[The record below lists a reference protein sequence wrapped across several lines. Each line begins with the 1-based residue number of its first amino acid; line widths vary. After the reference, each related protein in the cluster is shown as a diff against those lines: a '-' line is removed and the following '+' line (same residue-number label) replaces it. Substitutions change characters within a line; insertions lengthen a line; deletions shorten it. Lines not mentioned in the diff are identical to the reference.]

1 MNFIKSNGGLLAVL
15 GVCFVLAAGYL
26 EWRIDVNQRAQL
38 AAADLASPAAVE
50 ANTESI
56 EDLETA
62 DLRMDGKIERIV
74 DILLEE

>member
-1 MNFIKSNGGLLAVL
+1 MKFIQANGGLLAVL
-15 GVCFVLAAGYL
+15 GVCFVIGAGYL
-26 EWRIDVNQRAQL
+26 EWRIDVNQREQL
-38 AAADLASPAAVE
+38 AQADLASPADVA

-56 EDLETA
+56 DDLEQA

>member
-1 MNFIKSNGGLLAVL
+1 MKFLQDNGGLLAVL
-15 GVCFVLAAGYL
+15 GVCFVIGAGYL